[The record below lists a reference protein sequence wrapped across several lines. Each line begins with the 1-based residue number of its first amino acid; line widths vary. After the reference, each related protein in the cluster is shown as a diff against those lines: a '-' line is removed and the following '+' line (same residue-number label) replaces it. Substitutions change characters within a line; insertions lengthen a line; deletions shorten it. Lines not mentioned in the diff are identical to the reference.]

1 MTTDFLNS
9 LKENISLEKLESDA
23 KNIISSSDRSD
34 LISYP
39 EFVDFFKKNNTIT
52 KHELVIGINFTYGW
66 MPTMF
71 DFRSTEFDKV
81 LSILN
86 DAKAGKIPTEYD
98 LKILKSCFNNSLVG
112 TSKLLHFI
120 NPNEFAIWD
129 SRVYRYLTNEKPYS
143 YRLDDFTTFLGFRD
157 FCKHITEQHGYEEI
171 HQLVEKR
178 INYAMSKMRT
188 VELIMF
194 TNGK

>member
-1 MTTDFLNS
+1 MSHIFFDA
-9 LKENISLEKLESDA
+9 LKALITLEKLDSDSKSITA
-23 KNIISSSDRSD
+23 GSNRSD

-39 EFVDFFKKNNTIT
+39 EFVDFFKKNNAIT
-52 KHELVIGINFTYGW
+52 KHDLVIGINFTYGW

-86 DAKAGKIPTEYD
+86 AAKSGIIPTVSD
-98 LKILKSCFNNSLVG
+98 LKVLKSCFNNSLVG

-143 YRLDDFTTFLGFRD
+143 YRLDDFPTFLGFRD
-157 FCKHITEQHGYEEI
+157 FCKYITEKREYEQIHKEIEGIIGYT
-171 HQLVEKR
+171 
-178 INYAMSKMRT
+178 MSKMRT

-194 TNGK
+194 INGK

>member
-9 LKENISLEKLESDA
+9 LKENISLEKLEYDA

-52 KHELVIGINFTYGW
+52 KHDLVIGINFTYGW

-71 DFRSTEFDKV
+71 DFRSTEFDMV
-81 LSILN
+81 LRILN
-86 DAKAGKIPTEYD
+86 DAKVGKIPTEDD
-98 LKILKSCFNNSLVG
+98 LQILKRCFNNSLVG

-129 SRVYRYLTNEKPYS
+129 SRVYRYLTNERPYS
-143 YRLDDFTTFLGFRD
+143 YRLEDFTTFLGFRD
-157 FCKHITEQHGYEEI
+157 FCKHITEQTDYGLI
-171 HQLVEKR
+171 HELVEDK
-178 INYAMSKMRT
+178 IYPMSKMRT

>member
-9 LKENISLEKLESDA
+9 LKENISLEKLEYDA

-39 EFVDFFKKNNTIT
+39 EFVDFFKKKYTIT
-52 KHELVIGINFTYGW
+52 KHDLVIGINFTYGW

-71 DFRSTEFDKV
+71 DFRSTEFDMV
-81 LSILN
+81 LRILN
-86 DAKAGKIPTEYD
+86 DAKLGKIPSEDD
-98 LKILKSCFNNSLVG
+98 LRILKRCFNNSLVG

-157 FCKHITEQHGYEEI
+157 FCKHITEQKKYEHI
-171 HQLVEKR
+171 QDLVEGK
-178 INYAMSKMRT
+178 IHYKMSKMRT